1 MQNRKKIEKILTNLV
16 KEMERQGIIEV
27 DKKEIESNFKNARE
41 YEIEQML
48 EKATGILDQMGDL
61 VICGKKP
68 NTEEKD
74 IPPAEEIS
82 KEDRSNNMI
91 LKTIVN
97 NYEDKLNQII
107 SDSDKFYLVNAGR
120 MNHGKSSLLNSL
132 TGQVEDV
139 FEVQDK
145 RTTVKNKTYQYNENI
160 YFIDTPGLNAN
171 DNDDQEAIKAYKKAN
186 IILFVHNLSVGDIRK
201 EEVRDIKTIISCFN
215 SIDNLANKFV
225 LVLTGKDAI
234 QSKDDLNNIK
244 HKVLLD
250 IKNETGLTGFKVF
263 AVSNTTYKNGLKNN
277 KSKLIEHSGI
287 KLLHEYIDSFI
298 MSSNS
303 EIQDR
308 ICERID
314 LETGKIT
321 YKLQLLKDEQNK
333 KLMKEKKVINEF
345 KSRINDIL
353 SSRFC
358 IIERAN
364 DRLNRCM
371 DEFSSLKG

>member
-1 MQNRKKIEKILTNLV
+1 
-16 KEMERQGIIEV
+16 METTDIQ
-27 DKKEIESNFKNARE
+27 EINMKAAEALNELME
-41 YEIEQML
+41 Y
-48 EKATGILDQMGDL
+48 
-61 VICGKKP
+61 VFCGKKP

-74 IPPAEEIS
+74 IPPVEEIS

-91 LKTIVN
+91 LKTIVQ

-107 SDSDKFYLVNAGR
+107 NDSDKFYLVNAGR

-132 TGQVEDV
+132 TGEVEDV

-145 RTTVKNKTYQYNENI
+145 RTTIKNKTYQYNKNI

-171 DNDDQEAIKAYKKAN
+171 DSDDQEAIKAYKQAN
-186 IILFVHNLSVGDIRK
+186 IILFVHNLAVGDIRK
-201 EEVRDIKTIISCFN
+201 EEIRDIKTIISCFN
-215 SIDNLANKFV
+215 NIDNLVDKFV

-244 HKVLLD
+244 NKVLLD

-263 AVSNTTYKNGLKNN
+263 TVSNTTYKNGLKNN
-277 KSKLIEHSGI
+277 KNKLIEHSGI

-314 LETGKIT
+314 LETDKVKD
-321 YKLQLLKDEQNK
+321 KLQLLKEEKTEKLK
-333 KLMKEKKVINEF
+333 KEEIVINEF

-353 SSRFC
+353 SSRFY
-358 IIERAN
+358 IIECAN

-371 DEFSSLKG
+371 DEISSFRS

>member
-1 MQNRKKIEKILTNLV
+1 MDLLQHLSATKFNPEYQKQLPKIDV
-16 KEMERQGIIEV
+16 
-27 DKKEIESNFKNARE
+27 KKESMRLISQTEDHKELMPKSKNP
-41 YEIEQML
+41 
-48 EKATGILDQMGDL
+48 
-61 VICGKKP
+61 V
-68 NTEEKD
+68 
-74 IPPAEEIS
+74 EEIGM
-82 KEDRSNNMI
+82 EDRSNNMT

-97 NYEDKLNQII
+97 NYEEKLNQII
-107 SDSDKFYLVNAGR
+107 SDRDKFYLVNAGR

-132 TGQVEDV
+132 TGQVEDI

-171 DNDDQEAIKAYKKAN
+171 DNDDQEAIKAYKQAN

-215 SIDNLANKFV
+215 NIDNLVDKFV

-244 HKVLLD
+244 NKVLLD
-250 IKNETGLTGFKVF
+250 IKNETGLTGFKIF
-263 AVSNTTYKNGLKNN
+263 TVSNTTYKNGLKNN
-277 KSKLIEHSGI
+277 KNKLIEHSGI

-321 YKLQLLKDEQNK
+321 YKLQLLKDERNK

-353 SSRFC
+353 SSRFY

>member
-1 MQNRKKIEKILTNLV
+1 MKRDLEL
-16 KEMERQGIIEV
+16 
-27 DKKEIESNFKNARE
+27 
-41 YEIEQML
+41 EQIL
-48 EKATGILDQMGDL
+48 EKGTGIFGQMGDP
-61 VICGKKP
+61 VICGKKT

-145 RTTVKNKTYQYNENI
+145 RTTVKNKEYQYNENT

-171 DNDDQEAIKAYKKAN
+171 DNDDQEAIKAYKQAN

-215 SIDNLANKFV
+215 SVDNLVNKFV

-244 HKVLLD
+244 NKVLLD

-263 AVSNTTYKNGLKNN
+263 TVSNTTYKNGLKNKKN
-277 KSKLIEHSGI
+277 KLIEHSGI

-314 LETGKIT
+314 LETEKVKD
-321 YKLQLLKDEQNK
+321 KLQLLKEEKTEKLK
-333 KLMKEKKVINEF
+333 KEEIVINEF

-353 SSRFC
+353 SSRFY

-371 DEFSSLKG
+371 EEISSLRG

>member
-1 MQNRKKIEKILTNLV
+1 
-16 KEMERQGIIEV
+16 MEP
-27 DKKEIESNFKNARE
+27 
-41 YEIEQML
+41 L
-48 EKATGILDQMGDL
+48 
-61 VICGKKP
+61 GKK
-68 NTEEKD
+68 NITLMKKVLDNILKSEKD
-74 IPPAEEIS
+74 IPPVEELS

-91 LKTIVN
+91 LKTIVQ

-107 SDSDKFYLVNAGR
+107 NDSDKFYLVNAGR

-132 TGQVEDV
+132 TGEVEDV

-145 RTTVKNKTYQYNENI
+145 RTTVKNKIYQYNKNI

-171 DNDDQEAIKAYKKAN
+171 DSDDQEAIKAYKQAN

-215 SIDNLANKFV
+215 NIDNLVDKFV

-263 AVSNTTYKNGLKNN
+263 TVSNTTYKNGLKNN
-277 KSKLIEHSGI
+277 KNKLIEHSGI

-314 LETGKIT
+314 LETEKVKN
-321 YKLQLLKDEQNK
+321 KLQLLEEEHAENIK
-333 KLMKEKKVINEF
+333 KQEKVINEF

-353 SSRFC
+353 SSRFY
-358 IIERAN
+358 IIEQAN

-371 DEFSSLKG
+371 DEISSLRG

>member
-1 MQNRKKIEKILTNLV
+1 METMKRNL
-16 KEMERQGIIEV
+16 EL
-27 DKKEIESNFKNARE
+27 
-41 YEIEQML
+41 EQIL

-74 IPPAEEIS
+74 IPPAEVIPSAEEIS
-82 KEDRSNNMI
+82 KEGRINNMI

-145 RTTVKNKTYQYNENI
+145 RTTVKNKTYQYNKNI

-171 DNDDQEAIKAYKKAN
+171 DSDDQEAIKAYKQAN

-215 SIDNLANKFV
+215 NIDNLVDKFV

-244 HKVLLD
+244 NKVLLD

-263 AVSNTTYKNGLKNN
+263 TVSNTTYKNGLKNN
-277 KSKLIEHSGI
+277 KNKLIEHSGI

-298 MSSNS
+298 MSSNR

-314 LETGKIT
+314 LETEKVKN
-321 YKLQLLKDEQNK
+321 KLQLLEEEHTENIK
-333 KLMKEKKVINEF
+333 KQEKVINEF

-353 SSRFC
+353 SSRFY
-358 IIERAN
+358 IIEQAN

-371 DEFSSLKG
+371 DEISSLIG

>member
-1 MQNRKKIEKILTNLV
+1 MDIISVLKNHV
-16 KEMERQGIIEV
+16 KLGES
-27 DKKEIESNFKNARE
+27 IESMNIQAKT
-41 YEIEQML
+41 IEML
-48 EKATGILDQMGDL
+48 SNSPDL
-61 VICGKKP
+61 IAQ
-68 NTEEKD
+68 TID
-74 IPPAEEIS
+74 IPQVDEIGV
-82 KEDRSNNMI
+82 KDGRNNMI
-91 LKTIVN
+91 LKEIVN
-97 NYEDKLNQII
+97 KYEDQLNQII

-145 RTTVKNKTYQYNENI
+145 RTTIKNKTYQYNKNI

-171 DNDDQEAIKAYKKAN
+171 DSDDQEAIKAYKQAN

-201 EEVRDIKTIISCFN
+201 EEIRDIKTIISCFN
-215 SIDNLANKFV
+215 NIDNLVDKFV

-244 HKVLLD
+244 NKVLLD
-250 IKNETGLTGFKVF
+250 IKNETGLTCFKVF
-263 AVSNTTYKNGLKNN
+263 TVSNTTYKNGLKNN
-277 KSKLIEHSGI
+277 KNKLIEHSGI

-303 EIQDR
+303 EIQYR

-314 LETGKIT
+314 LETDKVKD
-321 YKLQLLKDEQNK
+321 KLQLLKEEKIEKLK
-333 KLMKEKKVINEF
+333 KEEIVINEF

-353 SSRFC
+353 SSRFY
-358 IIERAN
+358 IIECAN

-371 DEFSSLKG
+371 DEISSLRG

>member
-1 MQNRKKIEKILTNLV
+1 MDIISVLKNHINLGESMNIQAKTIEMLSNSPDFIAQTIDIS
-16 KEMERQGIIEV
+16 QV
-27 DKKEIESNFKNARE
+27 DEIGTK
-41 YEIEQML
+41 
-48 EKATGILDQMGDL
+48 GG
-61 VICGKKP
+61 
-68 NTEEKD
+68 
-74 IPPAEEIS
+74 
-82 KEDRSNNMI
+82 SNNMI
-91 LKTIVN
+91 LKKFIN
-97 NYEDKLNQII
+97 KYEDQLNQII

-132 TGQVEDV
+132 TGEVEDI

-145 RTTVKNKTYQYNENI
+145 RTTVKNKMYQYNDNT

-171 DNDDQEAIKAYKKAN
+171 DSDDQEAIKAYKKAN
-186 IILFVHNLSVGDIRK
+186 LILFVHNLSVGDIRK

-244 HKVLLD
+244 SKVLLD
-250 IKNETGLTGFKVF
+250 IKNETGLSGFKVF
-263 AVSNTTYKNGLKNN
+263 TVSNTTYKNGLKNN
-277 KSKLIEHSGI
+277 KNKLIEHSGI

-314 LETGKIT
+314 LETEKVKD
-321 YKLQLLKDEQNK
+321 KLQRLKEEQSKKLKKDEK
-333 KLMKEKKVINEF
+333 AINEF
-345 KSRINDIL
+345 RIRINNIL
-353 SSRFC
+353 SSRFY

-371 DEFSSLKG
+371 DEISSLKG

>member
-1 MQNRKKIEKILTNLV
+1 
-16 KEMERQGIIEV
+16 METTDIQ
-27 DKKEIESNFKNARE
+27 EINMKAAEALNELME
-41 YEIEQML
+41 Y
-48 EKATGILDQMGDL
+48 
-61 VICGKKP
+61 VFCGKKP

-74 IPPAEEIS
+74 IPPVEEIS

-91 LKTIVN
+91 LKTIVQ

-132 TGQVEDV
+132 TGEVEDV

-145 RTTVKNKTYQYNENI
+145 RTTVKNKTYQYNKNI
-160 YFIDTPGLNAN
+160 YFIDTPGLNAH
-171 DNDDQEAIKAYKKAN
+171 DSDDQEAIKAYKQAN

-201 EEVRDIKTIISCFN
+201 EEIRDIKTIISCFN
-215 SIDNLANKFV
+215 NIDNLANKFV

-244 HKVLLD
+244 NKVLLD

-263 AVSNTTYKNGLKNN
+263 TVSNTTYKNGLKNN
-277 KSKLIEHSGI
+277 KNKLIEHSGI

-314 LETGKIT
+314 LETAKVKI
-321 YKLQLLKDEQNK
+321 KLQLLIDERNEK
-333 KLMKEKKVINEF
+333 IMKEKEVFIEF
-345 KSRINDIL
+345 RNRINDIL
-353 SSRFC
+353 SSRFY
-358 IIERAN
+358 IIEKAN
-364 DRLNRCM
+364 ERLNRCM

>member
-1 MQNRKKIEKILTNLV
+1 
-16 KEMERQGIIEV
+16 METTDIQ
-27 DKKEIESNFKNARE
+27 EINMKAAEALNELME
-41 YEIEQML
+41 Y
-48 EKATGILDQMGDL
+48 
-61 VICGKKP
+61 VFCGKKP
-68 NTEEKD
+68 NSEEKD

-91 LKTIVN
+91 LKTIVQ
-97 NYEDKLNQII
+97 NYEDKLNEII

-132 TGQVEDV
+132 TGQVEDF

-215 SIDNLANKFV
+215 NIDNLVDKFV
-225 LVLTGKDAI
+225 LVLPGKDAI

-244 HKVLLD
+244 NKVLLD

-298 MSSNS
+298 MASNS

-314 LETGKIT
+314 LETEKVKN
-321 YKLQLLKDEQNK
+321 KLQKQE
-333 KLMKEKKVINEF
+333 KVINEF

-353 SSRFC
+353 SSRFY
-358 IIERAN
+358 IIECAN

-371 DEFSSLKG
+371 DEISSLKG

>member
-1 MQNRKKIEKILTNLV
+1 MEIKNNESEFNQVLANTIKSLKKI
-16 KEMERQGIIEV
+16 GC
-27 DKKEIESNFKNARE
+27 F
-41 YEIEQML
+41 
-48 EKATGILDQMGDL
+48 GDL
-61 VICGKKP
+61 IEKSEEQVISP
-68 NTEEKD
+68 LN
-74 IPPAEEIS
+74 EIRL
-82 KEDRSNNMI
+82 EAMSNNMT

-160 YFIDTPGLNAN
+160 NFIDTPGLNAN

-186 IILFVHNLSVGDIRK
+186 LILFVHNLSVGDIRK

-215 SIDNLANKFV
+215 SVDNLANKFI

-244 HKVLLD
+244 SKVLLD
-250 IKNETGLTGFKVF
+250 IKNETGLSAFKVF
-263 AVSNTTYKNGLKNN
+263 TVSNTTYKNGLKNN

-314 LETGKIT
+314 LETEKVKD
-321 YKLQLLKDEQNK
+321 KLQLLKEERAEKFK
-333 KLMKEKKVINEF
+333 KEEKAINEF
-345 KSRINDIL
+345 RIRINNIL
-353 SSRFC
+353 SSRFY

-371 DEFSSLKG
+371 DEISSLKG

>member
-1 MQNRKKIEKILTNLV
+1 MDIISVLKNHINLGESMNIQAKTIEMLSNSPDFIAQTIDIS
-16 KEMERQGIIEV
+16 QV
-27 DKKEIESNFKNARE
+27 DEIGTK
-41 YEIEQML
+41 
-48 EKATGILDQMGDL
+48 GG
-61 VICGKKP
+61 
-68 NTEEKD
+68 
-74 IPPAEEIS
+74 
-82 KEDRSNNMI
+82 SNNMI
-91 LKTIVN
+91 LKKFIN
-97 NYEDKLNQII
+97 KYEDQLNQII

-132 TGQVEDV
+132 TGEVEDI

-145 RTTVKNKTYQYNENI
+145 RTTVKNKMYQYNDNT

-171 DNDDQEAIKAYKKAN
+171 DSDDQEAIKAYKKAN
-186 IILFVHNLSVGDIRK
+186 LILFVHNLSVGDIRK

-244 HKVLLD
+244 SKVLLD
-250 IKNETGLTGFKVF
+250 IKNETGLSGFKVF
-263 AVSNTTYKNGLKNN
+263 TVSNTTYKNGLKNN
-277 KSKLIEHSGI
+277 KNKLIEHSGI

-314 LETGKIT
+314 LETEKVKD
-321 YKLQLLKDEQNK
+321 KLQRLKEEQSKKLKKDEK
-333 KLMKEKKVINEF
+333 AINEF
-345 KSRINDIL
+345 RIRINNIL
-353 SSRFC
+353 NSRFY

-371 DEFSSLKG
+371 DEISSLKG

>member
-1 MQNRKKIEKILTNLV
+1 METTTSLQEINERAAESIKNLLCYTF
-16 KEMERQGIIEV
+16 
-27 DKKEIESNFKNARE
+27 S
-41 YEIEQML
+41 
-48 EKATGILDQMGDL
+48 
-61 VICGKKP
+61 GKKT

-74 IPPAEEIS
+74 IPPAEETT

-97 NYEDKLNQII
+97 DYEDQLNQII

-145 RTTVKNKTYQYNENI
+145 RTTVKNKTYQYNKNI

-171 DNDDQEAIKAYKKAN
+171 DSDDQEAIKAYKQAN

-215 SIDNLANKFV
+215 NIDNLVDKFV

-263 AVSNTTYKNGLKNN
+263 TVSNTTYKNGLKNN
-277 KSKLIEHSGI
+277 KNKLIEHSGI

-314 LETGKIT
+314 LETEKVKH
-321 YKLQLLKDEQNK
+321 KLQLLEEEHAENIK
-333 KLMKEKKVINEF
+333 KQEKVINEF

-353 SSRFC
+353 SSRFY
-358 IIERAN
+358 IIEQAN

-371 DEFSSLKG
+371 DEISSLRG

>member
-1 MQNRKKIEKILTNLV
+1 
-16 KEMERQGIIEV
+16 METTK
-27 DKKEIESNFKNARE
+27 D
-41 YEIEQML
+41 
-48 EKATGILDQMGDL
+48 LDQLLEEAANALNQIGDF

-74 IPPAEEIS
+74 IPPVEEIG

-91 LKTIVN
+91 LKTIVQ

-107 SDSDKFYLVNAGR
+107 GDSDKFYLVNAGR

-145 RTTVKNKTYQYNENI
+145 RTTVKNKTYQYNKNI

-171 DNDDQEAIKAYKKAN
+171 DSDDQEAIKAYKQAN

-215 SIDNLANKFV
+215 SVDNLVNKFV
-225 LVLTGKDAI
+225 LVLTGKDTI

-244 HKVLLD
+244 NKVLLD

-263 AVSNTTYKNGLKNN
+263 TVSNTTYKNGLKNKKN
-277 KSKLIEHSGI
+277 KLIEHSGI

-314 LETGKIT
+314 LETEKVKD
-321 YKLQLLKDEQNK
+321 KLQLLKEEKTEKLK
-333 KLMKEKKVINEF
+333 KEEIVINEF

-353 SSRFC
+353 SSRFY

-371 DEFSSLKG
+371 EEISSLRG

>member
-1 MQNRKKIEKILTNLV
+1 MKRNL
-16 KEMERQGIIEV
+16 EL
-27 DKKEIESNFKNARE
+27 
-41 YEIEQML
+41 EQML

-160 YFIDTPGLNAN
+160 FFIDTPGLNAN

-186 IILFVHNLSVGDIRK
+186 VILFVHNLSVGDIRK
-201 EEVRDIKTIISCFN
+201 EEIRDIKTIISCFN
-215 SIDNLANKFV
+215 NIDNLVDKFV

-263 AVSNTTYKNGLKNN
+263 TVSNTTYKNGLKNN
-277 KSKLIEHSGI
+277 KNKLIEHSGI

-314 LETGKIT
+314 LETEKVKD
-321 YKLQLLKDEQNK
+321 KLQLLKEEKTEKLK
-333 KLMKEKKVINEF
+333 KEEIVINEF
-345 KSRINDIL
+345 KSRINNIL
-353 SSRFC
+353 SSRFY

-371 DEFSSLKG
+371 EEISSLRG

>member
-1 MQNRKKIEKILTNLV
+1 
-16 KEMERQGIIEV
+16 METKDIQ
-27 DKKEIESNFKNARE
+27 EINMKAAEALNELME
-41 YEIEQML
+41 Y
-48 EKATGILDQMGDL
+48 
-61 VICGKKP
+61 VFCGKKP

-74 IPPAEEIS
+74 IPPVEEIS

-91 LKTIVN
+91 LKTIVQ

-215 SIDNLANKFV
+215 NIDNLVDKFV

-244 HKVLLD
+244 NKVLLD

-263 AVSNTTYKNGLKNN
+263 AVSNTTYKNGLNNN

-314 LETGKIT
+314 LETGKIKH
-321 YKLQLLKDEQNK
+321 KLQLLKEERNEK
-333 KLMKEKKVINEF
+333 IMKEKKVFIEF
-345 KSRINDIL
+345 RDRINDIL
-353 SSRFC
+353 SSRFY
-358 IIERAN
+358 IIEKTN
-364 DRLNRCM
+364 ERLNRCM
-371 DEFSSLKG
+371 DEISSLRS

>member
-1 MQNRKKIEKILTNLV
+1 
-16 KEMERQGIIEV
+16 METTDIQ
-27 DKKEIESNFKNARE
+27 EINMKAAEALNELME
-41 YEIEQML
+41 Y
-48 EKATGILDQMGDL
+48 
-61 VICGKKP
+61 VFCGKKP

-74 IPPAEEIS
+74 IPPVEEIS

-91 LKTIVN
+91 LKTIVQ
-97 NYEDKLNQII
+97 NYEDKLSQII

-132 TGQVEDV
+132 TGQVEDI

-171 DNDDQEAIKAYKKAN
+171 DSDDQEAIKAYKQAN

-201 EEVRDIKTIISCFN
+201 EEIRDIKTIISCFN
-215 SIDNLANKFV
+215 SVDNLANKFV

-244 HKVLLD
+244 NKVLLD

-298 MSSNS
+298 ITSNS
-303 EIQDR
+303 DIQER
-308 ICERID
+308 ISERID
-314 LETGKIT
+314 LETAKVKN
-321 YKLQLLKDEQNK
+321 KLQLLKKERTEKLK
-333 KLMKEKKVINEF
+333 KKEKVINEF

-353 SSRFC
+353 SSRFY
-358 IIERAN
+358 IIECAN

-371 DEFSSLKG
+371 DEISSLRG

>member
-1 MQNRKKIEKILTNLV
+1 MKRNL
-16 KEMERQGIIEV
+16 EL
-27 DKKEIESNFKNARE
+27 
-41 YEIEQML
+41 EQIL

-74 IPPAEEIS
+74 IPPAEVIPSAEEIS
-82 KEDRSNNMI
+82 KEGRINNMI

-145 RTTVKNKTYQYNENI
+145 RTTVKNKTYQYNKNI

-171 DNDDQEAIKAYKKAN
+171 DSDDQEAIKAYKQAN

-215 SIDNLANKFV
+215 NIDNLVDKFV

-244 HKVLLD
+244 NKVLLD

-263 AVSNTTYKNGLKNN
+263 TVSNTTYKNGLKNN
-277 KSKLIEHSGI
+277 KNKLIEHSGI

-298 MSSNS
+298 MSSNR

-314 LETGKIT
+314 LETEKIKN
-321 YKLQLLKDEQNK
+321 KLQLLEEEHTENIK
-333 KLMKEKKVINEF
+333 KQEKVINEF

-353 SSRFC
+353 SSRFY
-358 IIERAN
+358 IIEQAN

-371 DEFSSLKG
+371 DEISSLIG

>member
-1 MQNRKKIEKILTNLV
+1 MNIQAKTIELLFNSPDFIAQT
-16 KEMERQGIIEV
+16 I
-27 DKKEIESNFKNARE
+27 
-41 YEIEQML
+41 
-48 EKATGILDQMGDL
+48 
-61 VICGKKP
+61 
-68 NTEEKD
+68 D
-74 IPPAEEIS
+74 IPQVDEIDT
-82 KEDRSNNMI
+82 KDGSNNMI
-91 LKTIVN
+91 LKKIIN
-97 NYEDKLNQII
+97 KYEDQLNQII

-145 RTTVKNKTYQYNENI
+145 RTTVKNKTYQYNKNI

-171 DNDDQEAIKAYKKAN
+171 DSDDQEAIKAYKQAN

-215 SIDNLANKFV
+215 NIDNLVDKFV

-277 KSKLIEHSGI
+277 KNKLIEHSGI

-314 LETGKIT
+314 LETEKVKN
-321 YKLQLLKDEQNK
+321 KLQLLEEEHAENIK
-333 KLMKEKKVINEF
+333 KQEKVINEF

-353 SSRFC
+353 SSRFY
-358 IIERAN
+358 IIEQAN

-371 DEFSSLKG
+371 DEISSLRG

>member
-1 MQNRKKIEKILTNLV
+1 MEIKNNESEFNQFLVNTIKSLNKIEC
-16 KEMERQGIIEV
+16 
-27 DKKEIESNFKNARE
+27 F
-41 YEIEQML
+41 
-48 EKATGILDQMGDL
+48 GDL
-61 VICGKKP
+61 IEKS
-68 NTEEKD
+68 EEKV
-74 IPPAEEIS
+74 IS
-82 KEDRSNNMI
+82 PLNKIRLEAMSNNMT

-145 RTTVKNKTYQYNENI
+145 RTTVKNKIYQYNKNI

-171 DNDDQEAIKAYKKAN
+171 DSDDQEAIKAYKKAN
-186 IILFVHNLSVGDIRK
+186 LILFVHNLSVGDIRK
-201 EEVRDIKTIISCFN
+201 EEVKDIKTIISCFN

-244 HKVLLD
+244 SKVLLD
-250 IKNETGLTGFKVF
+250 IKNETGLSGFKVF
-263 AVSNTTYKNGLKNN
+263 TVSNTTYKNGLKNN
-277 KSKLIEHSGI
+277 KDKLIEHSGI

-314 LETGKIT
+314 LETERIT
-321 YKLQLLKDEQNK
+321 RKLELLKDERTKNLK
-333 KLMKEKKVINEF
+333 KQEKDINEF
-345 KSRINDIL
+345 KIRLNKIL
-353 SSRFC
+353 SSHFS

-364 DRLNRCM
+364 ERLNRCM
-371 DEFSSLKG
+371 DEITSLKS

>member
-1 MQNRKKIEKILTNLV
+1 
-16 KEMERQGIIEV
+16 METTDIQ
-27 DKKEIESNFKNARE
+27 EINMKAAEALNELME
-41 YEIEQML
+41 Y
-48 EKATGILDQMGDL
+48 
-61 VICGKKP
+61 VFCGKKP

-74 IPPAEEIS
+74 IPPVEEIG

-91 LKTIVN
+91 LKTIVQ

-107 SDSDKFYLVNAGR
+107 GDSDKFYLVNAGR

-132 TGQVEDV
+132 TGEVEDV

-145 RTTVKNKTYQYNENI
+145 RTTVKNKTYQYNENT
-160 YFIDTPGLNAN
+160 YFIDTPGLNAH

-215 SIDNLANKFV
+215 SIDNLVNKFV
-225 LVLTGKDAI
+225 LVLTGKDSI
-234 QSKDDLNNIK
+234 QSNNDLNNIRN
-244 HKVLLD
+244 KVLLD

-263 AVSNTTYKNGLKNN
+263 TVSNTTYKNGLKNK

-308 ICERID
+308 ICGRID
-314 LETGKIT
+314 LETETVKN
-321 YKLQLLKDEQNK
+321 KLQLLKEEHTENIK
-333 KLMKEKKVINEF
+333 KQEKIINEF

-353 SSRFC
+353 SSRFY
-358 IIERAN
+358 IIEQAN

-371 DEFSSLKG
+371 DEISSLRA

>member
-1 MQNRKKIEKILTNLV
+1 MDIISVLKNHVNLGESMNIQAKTIEML
-16 KEMERQGIIEV
+16 
-27 DKKEIESNFKNARE
+27 SNSPDFIART
-41 YEIEQML
+41 I
-48 EKATGILDQMGDL
+48 
-61 VICGKKP
+61 
-68 NTEEKD
+68 D
-74 IPPAEEIS
+74 IPQVDEIDT
-82 KEDRSNNMI
+82 KDGSNNMI
-91 LKTIVN
+91 LKKIIN
-97 NYEDKLNQII
+97 KYEDQLNQII

-132 TGQVEDV
+132 TGEVEDI

-145 RTTVKNKTYQYNENI
+145 RTTVKNKMYQYNDNT

-171 DNDDQEAIKAYKKAN
+171 DSDDQEAIKAYKKAN
-186 IILFVHNLSVGDIRK
+186 LILFVHNLSVGDIRK

-215 SIDNLANKFV
+215 SVDNLANKFV

-244 HKVLLD
+244 SKVLLD
-250 IKNETGLTGFKVF
+250 IKNETGLSGFKVF
-263 AVSNTTYKNGLKNN
+263 IVSNTTYKNGLKNN
-277 KSKLIEHSGI
+277 KNKLIEHSGI

-298 MSSNS
+298 MSSNI

-314 LETGKIT
+314 LETEKVKD
-321 YKLQLLKDEQNK
+321 KLQLLKEERAEKLK
-333 KLMKEKKVINEF
+333 KEENAINEF
-345 KSRINDIL
+345 RIRINNIL
-353 SSRFC
+353 SSRFY

-371 DEFSSLKG
+371 DEISSLKG

>member
-1 MQNRKKIEKILTNLV
+1 METKNKKIEFNQFMDNIV
-16 KEMERQGIIEV
+16 KPLN
-27 DKKEIESNFKNARE
+27 EIKCF
-41 YEIEQML
+41 
-48 EKATGILDQMGDL
+48 GDL
-61 VICGKKP
+61 IEKS
-68 NTEEKD
+68 EEKV
-74 IPPAEEIS
+74 ISPLNEIRL
-82 KEDRSNNMI
+82 EGRSNNMI
-91 LKTIVN
+91 LKTIVQ

-132 TGQVEDV
+132 TGKIDDF
-139 FEVQDK
+139 FEVQDR
-145 RTTVKNKTYQYNENI
+145 RTTVKNKEYEYGKNI

-215 SIDNLANKFV
+215 NIDNLVDKFV

-244 HKVLLD
+244 NKVLLD
-250 IKNETGLTGFKVF
+250 IKNETELTGFKVF
-263 AVSNTTYKNGLKNN
+263 TVSNTTYKNGLKNN

-298 MSSNS
+298 MASNS

-314 LETGKIT
+314 LETGKII
-321 YKLQLLKDEQNK
+321 YKLQLLKDERNK

-371 DEFSSLKG
+371 DEFNSLKG

>member
-1 MQNRKKIEKILTNLV
+1 MEIKNNESEFNQFLVNTIKSLNKIEC
-16 KEMERQGIIEV
+16 
-27 DKKEIESNFKNARE
+27 F
-41 YEIEQML
+41 
-48 EKATGILDQMGDL
+48 GDL
-61 VICGKKP
+61 IEKS
-68 NTEEKD
+68 EEKV
-74 IPPAEEIS
+74 IS
-82 KEDRSNNMI
+82 PLNKIRLEAMSNNMT

-145 RTTVKNKTYQYNENI
+145 RTTVKNKIYQYNKNI

-171 DNDDQEAIKAYKKAN
+171 DSDDQKAIKAYKKAN
-186 IILFVHNLSVGDIRK
+186 LILFVHNLSVGDIRK
-201 EEVRDIKTIISCFN
+201 EEVKDIKTIISCFN

-244 HKVLLD
+244 SKVLLD
-250 IKNETGLTGFKVF
+250 IKNETGLSGFKVF
-263 AVSNTTYKNGLKNN
+263 TVSNTTYKNGLKNN
-277 KSKLIEHSGI
+277 KNKLIEHSGI

-314 LETGKIT
+314 LETERIT
-321 YKLQLLKDEQNK
+321 RKLELLKDERTKNLK
-333 KLMKEKKVINEF
+333 KQEKDINEF
-345 KSRINDIL
+345 KIRLNKIL
-353 SSRFC
+353 SSHFS

-364 DRLNRCM
+364 ERLNRCM
-371 DEFSSLKG
+371 DEITSLKS

>member
-1 MQNRKKIEKILTNLV
+1 MESMKRNL
-16 KEMERQGIIEV
+16 EL
-27 DKKEIESNFKNARE
+27 
-41 YEIEQML
+41 EQML

-132 TGQVEDV
+132 TGKIDDF

-160 YFIDTPGLNAN
+160 CFIDTPGLNAN

-201 EEVRDIKTIISCFN
+201 EEIRDIKTIISCFN
-215 SIDNLANKFV
+215 SVDNLANKFV

-244 HKVLLD
+244 NKVLLD

-263 AVSNTTYKNGLKNN
+263 TVSNTTYKNGLKNKKN
-277 KSKLIEHSGI
+277 KLIEHSGI

-314 LETGKIT
+314 LETEKVKD
-321 YKLQLLKDEQNK
+321 KLQLLKEEKTEKLK
-333 KLMKEKKVINEF
+333 KEEIVINEF

-353 SSRFC
+353 SSRFY

-371 DEFSSLKG
+371 EEISSLRG